1 MTKRAAQTKKD
12 KYAASSSKDG
22 FEFFSLGAEDS
33 GALDPEF
40 KEFARRLARVCA
52 QQNPTLRASDVLQE
66 FVAGVIRTSHKG
78 NEIIVRTAD

>member
-1 MTKRAAQTKKD
+1 MKKD

-22 FEFFSLGAEDS
+22 LEFFSLGAEDS

-40 KEFARRLARVCA
+40 KELKEFARRLARVCA

-66 FVAGVIRTSHKG
+66 FVAGVIRTIHKG